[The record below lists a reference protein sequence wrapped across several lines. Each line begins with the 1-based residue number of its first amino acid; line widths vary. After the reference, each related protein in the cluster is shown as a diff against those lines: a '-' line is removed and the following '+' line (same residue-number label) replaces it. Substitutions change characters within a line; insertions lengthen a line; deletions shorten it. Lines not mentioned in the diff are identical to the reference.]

1 MEILSDATFRGAT
14 RFKKYVTIEDSLSV
28 WNNANLSNLLVPNG
42 IESCGDIRIVG
53 GAKIV
58 FCSDEGGVALY
69 CSSKPGNT
77 ELISNWSCL
86 NNILSF
92 AKLSTFTSPSIPANC
107 TAFEF
112 TGTAI
117 SDSNKT
123 HLIQVQNTSTG
134 KSVIAETWMTTNK
147 KPAMSFAGCTST
159 IAAGTYTAMVV

>member
-14 RFKKYVTIEDSLSV
+14 RFKKYVTIEDGLSV
-28 WNNANLSNLLVPNG
+28 WSNANLTNLLVPNG
-42 IESCGDIRIVG
+42 IESCSDIKMVG
-53 GAKIV
+53 GARLV
-58 FCSDEGGVALY
+58 FTYNGGVALY

-86 NNILSF
+86 NSILSF

-117 SDSNKT
+117 SDTNKT

>member
-14 RFKKYVTIEDSLSV
+14 RFKKYVTIEDGLSV
-28 WNNANLSNLLVPNG
+28 WSNANLDNLLVPNG
-42 IESCGDIRIVG
+42 IESCSDIKMVG
-53 GAKIV
+53 GARLV
-58 FCSDEGGVALY
+58 FTYNGGVALY

-123 HLIQVQNTSTG
+123 HMIQVQNTSTS